1 MNEPGETL
9 RLPRSLAWLYA
20 IAPLLTAPLLTGG
33 LLERTW
39 SELLRE
45 LASSYIPFIAIPL
58 ACHALY
64 ETAVPAWI
72 ARVRHRTLRYATHTA
87 VVTVVAIV
95 VGTLISPLICVV
107 GDNQRALPGFL
118 LVCVIITSAFVLPAL
133 FIQELRARTEKV
145 ERSEREQRQ
154 LALEAQLQALQ
165 ARTNPHFFFNSI
177 NTVAC
182 LIPEDPVLAERTL
195 ERIADIVRYAL
206 ETSPAREVPLS
217 RELAIVRDYLEVQSA
232 RFGTRLRW
240 SVELDPAATGALVP
254 PLIVQPLVENA
265 VLHGVGERRAG
276 GAVEIIARRVGEA
289 IHIDVRDDGPG
300 PEGSTHGG
308 TRTSVADLTTRISLL
323 YGGRGSLTSGKGP
336 QGGYHVRLELPFR
349 EAPAAA

>member
-1 MNEPGETL
+1 MTEPGETL
-9 RLPRSLAWLYA
+9 RLPRSLGWLYA
-20 IAPLLTAPLLTGG
+20 VAPLLTAPLLIDG
-33 LLERTW
+33 LLERPW
-39 SELLRE
+39 AEVLIE
-45 LASSYIPFIAIPL
+45 LAANCIPFIAIPV
-58 ACHALY
+58 ACHLLY
-64 ETAVPAWI
+64 ESAVARWI
-72 ARVRHRTLRYATHTA
+72 AQVRHRALRYATHTA
-87 VVTVVAIV
+87 VVTVVALI
-95 VGTLISPLICVV
+95 VGTMIWPLVHAMCDT
-107 GDNQRALPGFL
+107 GKPFSGFL
-118 LVCVIITSAFVLPAL
+118 LVCVVITSAFVLPAL
-133 FIQELRARTEKV
+133 FIQELRARTEKI
-145 ERSEREQRQ
+145 ERAERAQRQ

-182 LIPEDPVLAERTL
+182 LIPEDPELAERTL

-206 ETSPAREVPLS
+206 ETSPAREVELA

-240 SVELDPAATGALVP
+240 SVKLDEEAATARVP

-265 VLHGVGERRAG
+265 VLHGVGERRLG
-276 GAVEIIARRVGEA
+276 GEVEVIARRVGDA
-289 IHIDVRDDGPG
+289 IQIDVRDDGPG

-323 YGGRGSLTSGKGP
+323 YGGQGRLTSGRGP

-349 EAPAAA
+349 ELAP

>member
-1 MNEPGETL
+1 MKEPGETL
-9 RLPRSLAWLYA
+9 RLPRSLGWLYA
-20 IAPLLTAPLLTGG
+20 VAPLLTAPLLIDG
-33 LLERTW
+33 LLERRW
-39 SELLRE
+39 AEVPRE
-45 LASSYIPFIAIPL
+45 LAANYIPFITIPL

-64 ETAVPAWI
+64 ETAVPRWI
-72 ARVRHRTLRYATHTA
+72 ARVPHRPLRYALHAA

-95 VGTLISPLICVV
+95 VGTLIWPLVLAVCDK
-107 GDNQRALPGFL
+107 GRPLSGFV
-118 LVCVIITSAFVLPAL
+118 LVSIVITWAFVLPAL
-133 FIQELRARTEKV
+133 FIEELRARADKV
-145 ERSEREQRQ
+145 ERAERAQRQ

-182 LIPEDPVLAERTL
+182 LIPEDPELAERTL

-232 RFGTRLRW
+232 RFGARLRW
-240 SVELDPAATGALVP
+240 SVELAEAAEGALVP

-265 VLHGVGERRAG
+265 VLHGVGERRLG
-276 GAVEIIARRVGEA
+276 GEVEVIARRAGDAVQ
-289 IHIDVRDDGPG
+289 IDVRDDGPG

-308 TRTSVADLTTRISLL
+308 TRTSVADLTTRLSLL
-323 YGGRGSLTSGKGP
+323 YGGQGRLTSGRGP
-336 QGGYHVRLELPFR
+336 NGGYHVRLELPFR
-349 EAPAAA
+349 ELGS